1 MRTSNPTLNDKVF
14 SGQPALTGEPV
25 MTLQGTVNKTFILSV
40 LLAIAAGVGWKLVE
54 TGSPLAGPA
63 MIGGAILAF
72 ILVMVSCFKPV
83 WSPVIAPAYALTKGL
98 VVGVISFRYAAL
110 YNGIVM
116 QAALLTLGI
125 LFALLF
131 AYQSRLIRPSEN
143 FKLGIVAATGGIFLF
158 YLVSLVLGFFGVAVP
173 MLHGN
178 GIWAIA
184 FSAFVVVIAAL
195 NLVLDF
201 DFIEN
206 GVEMRAAKY
215 MEWQA
220 ALGLLV
226 TLVWLYIEIL
236 RLLAKMRSRD

>member
-1 MRTSNPTLNDKVF
+1 MRTSNPTISDEVF
-14 SGQPALTGEPV
+14 SKQPALSGEPV
-25 MTLQGTVNKTFILSV
+25 MTLQGTVNKTFILTT
-40 LLAIAAGVGWKLVE
+40 LLAVAAGFGWKVAE
-54 TGSPLAGPA
+54 SGSPLTMPV
-63 MIGGAILAF
+63 MVGGGILAF
-72 ILVMVSCFKPV
+72 ILVVISCFKPA
-83 WSPVIAPAYALTKGL
+83 WSPALAPSYAILKGAA
-98 VVGVISFRYAAL
+98 VGIISFRYAAL

-143 FKLGIVAATGGIFLF
+143 FKLGIVAATGGICLF

-206 GVEMRAAKY
+206 GVEMGAAKY

-236 RLLAKMRSRD
+236 RLLAKLRSRD